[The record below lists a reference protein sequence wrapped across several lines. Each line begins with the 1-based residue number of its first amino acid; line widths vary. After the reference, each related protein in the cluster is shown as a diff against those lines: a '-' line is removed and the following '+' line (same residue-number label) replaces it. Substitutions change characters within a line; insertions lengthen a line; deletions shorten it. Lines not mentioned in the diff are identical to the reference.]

1 MATGFRFPNRN
12 DNIVLLYQ
20 RVIHQNEF
28 ALTTFRALVD
38 FELDV
43 RDCGLF
49 VHGDVFPPVFQAIHD
64 EVTGLEGTAKGHPL
78 AGP

>member
-28 ALTTFRALVD
+28 ALIPQMTGVPLLTSI
-38 FELDV
+38 DV
-43 RDCGLF
+43 W
-49 VHGDVFPPVFQAIHD
+49 
-64 EVTGLEGTAKGHPL
+64 
-78 AGP
+78 